1 LYERNPEGEPSRLF
15 TIITHTW
22 FRGGLSIPTHDLT
35 LIFHGA
41 DVFDYGDAAR
51 LISLLHPRLSLVAGV
66 MARTAAEESGLLVT
80 YDGRRPSEILAEYPL
95 DQVVLIHRAKT
106 NASAHRFGSLIH
118 SHLKDRGLI
127 LIDPGTCQILS
138 WEPGDPSL
146 STWLSEITGY
156 PVVSGNYHETS
167 PPDTRV
173 IGGCLPGEPVFVN
186 GIIIGYA
193 TGEEAIISLQNG
205 TIQAVSGIDLKD
217 HGVEKLVRFG
227 CPDVSK
233 AWCKSGNIR
242 ISRPKKGTRNVQKG
256 HVVVIDHAAMSCFRA
271 FNPEICGLVTI
282 GDDTTSI
289 CGHIGCFRG
298 IPVLG
303 ITDGDIDGIVPEG
316 YAPGSV
322 VLQAVRERDDDLGIE
337 IAGKVPNEP
346 VDWDTW
352 VEEIIQELGDR
363 VRVVHR
369 EPHDK

>member
-1 LYERNPEGEPSRLF
+1 MA
-15 TIITHTW
+15 
-22 FRGGLSIPTHDLT
+22 LSSPVLT

-41 DVFDYGDAAR
+41 DVFDYGDASR

-66 MARTAAEESGLLVT
+66 MARTAAEESGLAVI
-80 YDGRRPSEILAEYPL
+80 YDGRRPSEILSEYAG
-95 DQVVLIHRAKT
+95 DQAVLVHRAKT
-106 NASAHRFGSLIH
+106 NASAHRFGSIIH
-118 SHLKDRGLI
+118 SHLKDKGLI
-127 LIDPGTCQILS
+127 LIDPGTCQILT

-146 STWLSEITGY
+146 SAWLSEITGY
-156 PVVSGNYHETS
+156 PVKSGNHHETY

-193 TGEEAIISLQNG
+193 TGEEAVISLQDG
-205 TIQAVSGIDLKD
+205 TIKAISGIELKD
-217 HGVEKLVRFG
+217 HGVEKLIRFG
-227 CPDVSK
+227 YPDISK

-242 ISRPKKGTRNVQKG
+242 ISRPKKGERQVRKG
-256 HVVVIDHAAMSCFRA
+256 RIAVIDHTAMACYRSFD
-271 FNPEICGLVTI
+271 PDICGLVTI

-322 VLQAVRERDDDLGIE
+322 VLQAINERDDDVGIE
-337 IAGKVPNEP
+337 IAGKVSDEP
-346 VDWDTW
+346 VVWDEW
-352 VEEIIQELGDR
+352 VEKIIRDLDGR
-363 VRVVHR
+363 VKVVHR
-369 EPHDK
+369 EY